1 MAPRAFASYA
11 IGWASLV
18 LGFTTRSFDR
28 YLPRRNLLRD
38 CTATVIA
45 YGQGRHKSLLVNGV
59 GMTVLTP
66 ITKMMS
72 AVSLAF
78 LDHAP
83 QNALVMCFSM
93 GTTHRSMMSWGISS
107 TPVELVPSV
116 PRFFWY
122 FHADA
127 AQVLASPGSHVL
139 IDHGRRFL
147 TPTTEQFD
155 GIAPDPPLLR
165 KQALQAC
172 FIRRSSIRLPG
183 WHQGRRRLC

>member
-93 GTTHRSMMSWGISS
+93 GTTHRSIGISM
-107 TPVELVPSV
+107 
-116 PRFFWY
+116 
-122 FHADA
+122 
-127 AQVLASPGSHVL
+127 
-139 IDHGRRFL
+139 L
-147 TPTTEQFD
+147 TPPRSWRHQVRTCSLTT
-155 GIAPDPPLLR
+155 GAV
-165 KQALQAC
+165 
-172 FIRRSSIRLPG
+172 S
-183 WHQGRRRLC
+183 